1 MVVPTNKSKLKFIKH
16 EELLSKTRFKS
27 RFNEVNN

>member
-16 EELLSKTRFKS
+16 EELWSKTRLKS
-27 RFNEVNN
+27 RFN